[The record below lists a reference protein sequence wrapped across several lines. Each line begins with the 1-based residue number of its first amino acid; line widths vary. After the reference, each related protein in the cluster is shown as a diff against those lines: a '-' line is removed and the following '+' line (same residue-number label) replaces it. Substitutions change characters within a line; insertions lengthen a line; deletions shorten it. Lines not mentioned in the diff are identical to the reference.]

1 MVFFLI
7 IKKKIYDIETKT
19 KNTYDFDETVKKLE
33 EIDKFVI
40 KGKFIEQS
48 TKIDEISGQI
58 NGFKN
63 QLKRYVENTS
73 FDQFKDAQARN
84 FA

>member
-7 IKKKIYDIETKT
+7 IQKKIYDIETKT

-48 TKIDEISGQI
+48 AKIDEISGEI

-63 QLKRYVENTS
+63 
-73 FDQFKDAQARN
+73 
-84 FA
+84 